1 MIYNNDIDP
10 NVRMWEKQNKIDIKM
25 KKDKSI
31 IYENWSTA
39 ELFHYLM
46 DNDVIDVD
54 EDFENWKGR
63 RNELINLA
71 KGI

>member
-10 NVRMWEKQNKIDIKM
+10 NMRMWEKQNKFDIKM

-31 IYENWSTA
+31 IYENWNTA

-46 DNDVIDVD
+46 DNDVFDVD
-54 EDFENWKGR
+54 DDFEDWKNNR
-63 RNELINLA
+63 SELIKMCKEL
-71 KGI
+71 

>member
-10 NVRMWEKQNKIDIKM
+10 NVKMWEKQNKIDIKM

-39 ELFHYLM
+39 ELFHYLI
-46 DNDVIDVD
+46 DNDVFDVD
-54 EDFENWKGR
+54 DEFEDWKNSR
-63 RNELINLA
+63 SELIQMCKEL
-71 KGI
+71 

>member
-1 MIYNNDIDP
+1 
-10 NVRMWEKQNKIDIKM
+10 M

-54 EDFENWKGR
+54 EDFEEWKGR

>member
-1 MIYNNDIDP
+1 
-10 NVRMWEKQNKIDIKM
+10 M

-54 EDFENWKGR
+54 DDFEDWKNNR
-63 RNELINLA
+63 SELIQMCKEL
-71 KGI
+71 